1 MNKHRGFTLIELMI
15 VVAII
20 GILAAIAIPSF
31 QEHNNPT
38 TPEKKYT
45 QCIDGI
51 KFTTA
56 NTPTQIIGEDGRGIS
71 CNSNSATNIS
81 APSNTYNN
89 TFENTWNN

>member
-20 GILAAIAIPSF
+20 GIIFAIAVPAY
-31 QEHNNPT
+31 QEHKNPT
-38 TPEKKYT
+38 TPEQKYT
-45 QCIDGI
+45 QCIDGV

-71 CNSNSATNIS
+71 CDTDTI
-81 APSNTYNN
+81 NTYENN
-89 TFENTWNN
+89 YKNTWNN